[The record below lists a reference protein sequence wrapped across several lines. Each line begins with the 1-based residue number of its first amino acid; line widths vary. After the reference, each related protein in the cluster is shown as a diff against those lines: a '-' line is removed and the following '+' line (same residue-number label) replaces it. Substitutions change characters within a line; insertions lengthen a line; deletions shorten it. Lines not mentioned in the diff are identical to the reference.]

1 MTEELLVH
9 VLTVI
14 EGESEELV
22 HLVELKGFVATEYH
36 QQFDVDPK
44 GDPEML
50 DRYSV
55 GPDDV
60 PFLEKQLKKPINF
73 DFKRFAYFI
82 EAARKK

>member
-1 MTEELLVH
+1 MSKSEIIVH

-14 EGESEELV
+14 DGESEELV
-22 HLVELKGFVATEYH
+22 DLMELRGFVAAEYH
-36 QQFDVDPK
+36 KQFDVDPAH
-44 GDPEML
+44 DPDML

-60 PFLEKQLKKPINF
+60 EFLQLQTGAKLEL

-82 EAARKK
+82 EAAKK